1 MPICEAGRPNHYRDS
16 PEPRRFGTV
25 SPHDPGL
32 FSTVEECADQIV
44 AGHRDGRYTPL
55 WVANQLDAL
64 ANNATDKLQGARAAS
79 GDVLAPRVRRV
90 DIDVSIQAALGHF
103 FASKL
108 RAGVAYALSR
118 RTGSVRRLRE
128 AVEAYIRARAA
139 WTLAIEHGDVYRQ
152 DITVG
157 GEPFLRGHWKDR
169 LAAIIDD
176 LGDMQA
182 ELASAA
188 SSEAD
193 DAPVVPLGR
202 LEQPAPSMFY
212 DHVPP
217 ATFTR
222 GPSLPVGLT
231 ATCAESPQLSV
242 RLHYRQLNQAERWQA
257 VEMAERSGQFIA
269 EIPAAVTDSPFAV
282 QYFFEI
288 RDRPDRAWM
297 YPGLDASLANRPYV
311 VVRQA

>member
-55 WVANQLDAL
+55 WVANILDGL
-64 ANNATDKLQGARAAS
+64 AEATLASIGEAERASQNPDDPAFRR
-79 GDVLAPRVRRV
+79 LA
-90 DIDVSIQAALGHF
+90 IDVDIQAALGQF
-103 FASKL
+103 FAAKL
-108 RAGVAYALSR
+108 RAGVGYALFN
-118 RTGSVRRLRE
+118 RTEKIAWLTE
-128 AVEAYIRARAA
+128 AVAAYEAAQSA
-139 WTLAIEHGDVYRQ
+139 WVDAIMAGQSYRD

-169 LAAIIDD
+169 LAAIDDD
-176 LGDMQA
+176 LGDMRA
-182 ELASAA
+182 ELDNAA
-188 SSEAD
+188 SSEVD
-193 DAPVVPLGR
+193 DVPVVPLSQ

-212 DHVPP
+212 DHVSPSM
-217 ATFTR
+217 FTR
-222 GPSLPVGLT
+222 GEPLPIALVT
-231 ATCAESPQLSV
+231 TCAESPEIAV
-242 RLHYRQLNQAERWQA
+242 RLHYRPLNQAERWQS
-257 VEMAERSGQFIA
+257 VEMADCSGKFTA

-282 QYFFEI
+282 QYFFEA

-297 YPGLDASLANRPYV
+297 YPGLDESLANRPYFV
-311 VVRQA
+311 VGRA